1 MELKEFM
8 DISKLQKIQDNF
20 SNATGLAAIAVGNDG
35 QYLTEGSNFTDF
47 CMKYTRGSKEGN
59 RRCIKCD
66 NEGSGTYFCH
76 AGLMDFS
83 VDIKVGDEKVG
94 AIIGGQI
101 LPEAPDE
108 ESFRKTARELGI
120 DEDEYIAALN
130 KVTISSEEKIRA
142 AANLLEL
149 IVNQLVNLEYYKYTN
164 ASLMH
169 ALQEKTQESASFVD
183 VINKD
188 TSQLKAISSK
198 QRMLSLNA
206 SIEAARNGEAGAG
219 FAVVA
224 NSMQDLAEQSAAIY
238 NNIEE
243 SVQGI
248 TDTFSELINILTTNR
263 EKVHNP
269 ANNNTGKTI
278 AVNIPRRRLPEN
290 ALETNPTRV
299 GPPEHPKSPASA
311 SIANRTVPPLFMAA
325 DALLKVPGHI
335 IPTENPQIA
344 QPISPTIG
352 TGTREMHKY
361 EATHSTQLPFIKRSK
376 LSFSPYFP

>member
-8 DISKLQKIQDNF
+8 DVSKLQKIQDNF
-20 SNATGLAAIAVGNDG
+20 SDATGLAAIAVGNDG
-35 QYLTEGSNFTDF
+35 QYLTEGSNFTEF

-59 RRCIKCD
+59 RRCVKCD

-76 AGLMDFS
+76 AGLMDCS

-108 ESFRKTARELGI
+108 EAFRKTARELGI

-130 KVTISSEEKIRA
+130 KVTISSEKKIRA

-164 ASLMH
+164 ASMLH
-169 ALQEKTQESASFVD
+169 ALQKKTQESASFVD

-243 SVQGI
+243 SVKKYIIRQAVI
-248 TDTFSELINILTTNR
+248 PEKQLQLIFPGADYRKTHWKQIQRGSVLRSILSLR
-263 EKVHNP
+263 QVQ
-269 ANNNTGKTI
+269 ALQTGSSLLFLW
-278 AVNIPRRRLPEN
+278 LP
-290 ALETNPTRV
+290 
-299 GPPEHPKSPASA
+299 
-311 SIANRTVPPLFMAA
+311 M
-325 DALLKVPGHI
+325 
-335 IPTENPQIA
+335 
-344 QPISPTIG
+344 
-352 TGTREMHKY
+352 
-361 EATHSTQLPFIKRSK
+361 
-376 LSFSPYFP
+376 PY

>member
-20 SNATGLAAIAVGNDG
+20 SDATGLAAIAVGNDG

-59 RRCIKCD
+59 RRCVKCD
-66 NEGSGTYFCH
+66 NEGSGTYLCH

-83 VDIKVGDEKVG
+83 VDIKVGDEKMG

-108 ESFRKTARELGI
+108 ESFRKTAKELGI

-130 KVTISSEEKIRA
+130 KVTISSEEKVRA
-142 AANLLEL
+142 ASNLLEL

-164 ASLMH
+164 TSMLH
-169 ALQEKTQESASFVD
+169 ALQKKTQESASFVD

-224 NSMQDLAEQSAAIY
+224 NSMQDLAEHSAAIY

-248 TDTFSELINILTTNR
+248 TDTFSELINIFN
-263 EKVHNP
+263 
-269 ANNNTGKTI
+269 
-278 AVNIPRRRLPEN
+278 
-290 ALETNPTRV
+290 
-299 GPPEHPKSPASA
+299 
-311 SIANRTVPPLFMAA
+311 
-325 DALLKVPGHI
+325 D
-335 IPTENPQIA
+335 
-344 QPISPTIG
+344 
-352 TGTREMHKY
+352 
-361 EATHSTQLPFIKRSK
+361 
-376 LSFSPYFP
+376 

>member
-20 SNATGLAAIAVGNDG
+20 SDATGLAAIAVGNDG
-35 QYLTEGSNFTDF
+35 QYLTEGSNFTEF

-59 RRCIKCD
+59 RRCVKCD

-108 ESFRKTARELGI
+108 EAFRKTARELGI

-164 ASLMH
+164 ASMLH
-169 ALQEKTQESASFVD
+169 ALQKKTQESASFVD

-219 FAVVA
+219 FAVVE

-248 TDTFSELINILTTNR
+248 TDTFSELINIFN
-263 EKVHNP
+263 
-269 ANNNTGKTI
+269 
-278 AVNIPRRRLPEN
+278 
-290 ALETNPTRV
+290 
-299 GPPEHPKSPASA
+299 
-311 SIANRTVPPLFMAA
+311 
-325 DALLKVPGHI
+325 D
-335 IPTENPQIA
+335 
-344 QPISPTIG
+344 
-352 TGTREMHKY
+352 
-361 EATHSTQLPFIKRSK
+361 
-376 LSFSPYFP
+376 

>member
-20 SNATGLAAIAVGNDG
+20 SDATGLAAIAVGNDG

-59 RRCIKCD
+59 RRCVKCD

-101 LPEAPDE
+101 LPETPDE
-108 ESFRKTARELGI
+108 ESFRKTAKELGI

-130 KVTISSEEKIRA
+130 KVTISSEEKVRA
-142 AANLLEL
+142 ATNLLEL

-164 ASLMH
+164 TSMLH
-169 ALQEKTQESASFVD
+169 ALQKKTQESASFVD

-224 NSMQDLAEQSAAIY
+224 NSMQDLAEQSAVIY

-248 TDTFSELINILTTNR
+248 TDTFSELINIFN
-263 EKVHNP
+263 
-269 ANNNTGKTI
+269 
-278 AVNIPRRRLPEN
+278 
-290 ALETNPTRV
+290 
-299 GPPEHPKSPASA
+299 
-311 SIANRTVPPLFMAA
+311 
-325 DALLKVPGHI
+325 D
-335 IPTENPQIA
+335 
-344 QPISPTIG
+344 
-352 TGTREMHKY
+352 
-361 EATHSTQLPFIKRSK
+361 
-376 LSFSPYFP
+376 

>member
-20 SNATGLAAIAVGNDG
+20 SDATGLAAIAVGNDG

-59 RRCIKCD
+59 RRCVKCD
-66 NEGSGTYFCH
+66 NEGSGTYLCH

-101 LPEAPDE
+101 LPETPDE
-108 ESFRKTARELGI
+108 ESFRKTAKELGI

-142 AANLLEL
+142 ATNLLEL

-164 ASLMH
+164 TSMLH
-169 ALQEKTQESASFVD
+169 ALQKKTQESASFVD

-248 TDTFSELINILTTNR
+248 TDTFSELINIFNDY
-263 EKVHNP
+263 P
-269 ANNNTGKTI
+269 
-278 AVNIPRRRLPEN
+278 
-290 ALETNPTRV
+290 
-299 GPPEHPKSPASA
+299 
-311 SIANRTVPPLFMAA
+311 
-325 DALLKVPGHI
+325 
-335 IPTENPQIA
+335 
-344 QPISPTIG
+344 
-352 TGTREMHKY
+352 
-361 EATHSTQLPFIKRSK
+361 
-376 LSFSPYFP
+376 